1 MTLIEILEYA
11 GQNGVELKI
20 YNDHSFLFPKD
31 KDDLYFLE
39 LSKENRRFKAI
50 INSYKGRDK
59 ALFNHPEYGDE
70 KFKEWLHDVIEAFLH
85 HEYFTSD
92 DLKRTSEYATPIN
105 KDLGILGE

>member
-1 MTLIEILEYA
+1 MTLVEILEYA

-39 LSKENRRFKAI
+39 LAKEDRRVKMI

-59 ALFNHPEYGDE
+59 CLFAHPECGDE
-70 KFKEWLHDVIEAFLH
+70 KFKEWLHDAIEAFLH
-85 HEYFTSD
+85 HEYYIAD
-92 DLKRTSEYATPIN
+92 EKRTSEYSTPIN

>member
-11 GQNGVELKI
+11 DQNGIELKI
-20 YNDHSFLFPKD
+20 YNDKSFLHP

-39 LSKENRRFKAI
+39 LSKGNRRFKAI

-59 ALFNHPEYGDE
+59 CLFAHPEYGDE
-70 KFKEWLHDVIEAFLH
+70 KFKRWLYDVIVAFLH

-105 KDLGILGE
+105 QDLGILGE

>member
-11 GQNGVELKI
+11 DQNGIELKI
-20 YNDHSFLFPKD
+20 YNDRSFLHP

-59 ALFNHPEYGDE
+59 CLFAHPECGDE

-85 HEYFTSD
+85 HEYYIAD
-92 DLKRTSEYATPIN
+92 EKRTSEYSTPIN